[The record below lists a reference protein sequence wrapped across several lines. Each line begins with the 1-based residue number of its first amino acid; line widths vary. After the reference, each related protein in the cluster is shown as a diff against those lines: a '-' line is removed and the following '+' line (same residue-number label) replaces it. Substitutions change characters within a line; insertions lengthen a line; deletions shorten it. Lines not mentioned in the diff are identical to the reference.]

1 MTCRKRSVRRS
12 RACRHTTAT
21 RSPCRPSASSATGR
35 SRRPSTSRLAR
46 SCPGS
51 TAPSA
56 CSASASATSSAAR
69 RRIRREFGPFYKT
82 EAATRMLSHATA
94 RDWLIPYA
102 DGMLAADE
110 RRRIDGHITGCA
122 ACAAE
127 LREVRE
133 LNLLLVTLPPAPVTS
148 VAPFWLKLQ
157 AVLPQRR
164 TLRIPNFVRYRRVGL
179 AFAVASIAVLGGA
192 ATAFAAPSALPDNP
206 LYPVKL
212 FEEDVHLALTPA
224 NDRLTVQ
231 LQLAGER
238 LREAQAMAADHKPRL
253 TEASLRA
260 YTIIVNDAAVSL
272 KNPATP
278 QASKDALDALR
289 ARLGAV
295 ERENANRDDDVAGI
309 QQLGRTA
316 IDELG

>member
-1 MTCRKRSVRRS
+1 
-12 RACRHTTAT
+12 
-21 RSPCRPSASSATGR
+21 
-35 SRRPSTSRLAR
+35 
-46 SCPGS
+46 
-51 TAPSA
+51 
-56 CSASASATSSAAR
+56 
-69 RRIRREFGPFYKT
+69 
-82 EAATRMLSHATA
+82 MLSHATA

-110 RRRIDGHITGCA
+110 RRRIDGHIGGCR

-133 LNLLLVTLPPAPVTS
+133 LNLLLVTLPPAPTATS

-164 TLRIPNFVRYRRVGL
+164 TLRIRTFIGYRRVGL
-179 AFAVASIAVLGGA
+179 AFAVASVAVLAAG

-212 FEEDVHLALTPA
+212 IEEDVRLALAPV

-238 LREAQAMAADHKPRL
+238 LREAQAMAANHKPRL
-253 TEASLRA
+253 AESSLRA
-260 YTIIVNDAAVSL
+260 YTIIVDDAAVSL
-272 KNPATP
+272 KSSATPPAT
-278 QASKDALDALR
+278 KDALR
-289 ARLGAV
+289 ALRAKLTAV
-295 ERENANRDDDVAGI
+295 ERENANRDDDVPAIKQLVTAGV
-309 QQLGRTA
+309 
-316 IDELG
+316 DELDRIEQEESATAPTFTVGEQVTPDPTPVVTAKPAPRATPTDDGDRHEHRD

>member
-1 MTCRKRSVRRS
+1 
-12 RACRHTTAT
+12 
-21 RSPCRPSASSATGR
+21 
-35 SRRPSTSRLAR
+35 
-46 SCPGS
+46 
-51 TAPSA
+51 
-56 CSASASATSSAAR
+56 
-69 RRIRREFGPFYKT
+69 
-82 EAATRMLSHATA
+82 MLSHATA

-110 RRRIDGHITGCA
+110 RHRIDGHIGQCT

-133 LNLLLVTLPPAPVTS
+133 LNLLLVTLPPAPATS

-164 TLRIPNFVRYRRVGL
+164 TLRIPNFVGYRRAGL
-179 AFAVASIAVLGGA
+179 ACAVALVAVLATA

-212 FEEDVHLALTPA
+212 IEEDVHLALTPA

-238 LREAQAMAADHKPRL
+238 LREAQVMAANHKPRL
-253 TEASLRA
+253 AESSLRA
-260 YTIIVNDAAVSL
+260 YTIIVDDAAMSL
-272 KNPATP
+272 KSPVTP
-278 QASKDALDALR
+278 QATRDALHSLR
-289 ARLGAV
+289 AKLGAV
-295 ERENANRDDDVAGI
+295 ERENANRDDDVPAI
-309 QQLGRTA
+309 KQLVA
-316 IDELG
+316 AAVDELDRIEQEESATAPTLTVGEQATPDPTPAATPKPTPRATPTDDGDRHGRD